1 MTSQAVWREANPPV
15 FGRGAPKR
23 MLEHSL
29 ARRKGLCWVRSTSI
43 MHCAG
48 SVGSLWQFKVDLFVP
63 TQTINSSAAIPSSTY
78 QSTRPIC
85 IHQSA
90 GSQRLVRPRKDDGNP
105 SSVAYIVPPRSLCSL
120 ANAHLLSA
128 RLLLAAIHLSPGDRA
143 RCTDPPESISLV
155 SPHRHRPSP
164 LPRRDELLHSYSTVK
179 NNPPRC
185 LRRKSLEPDRL
196 SPRS

>member
-1 MTSQAVWREANPPV
+1 
-15 FGRGAPKR
+15 

-29 ARRKGLCWVRSTSI
+29 AKHQGLCWGRSTSI

-48 SVGSLWQFKVDLFVP
+48 SVGGQPMALTCYLFVP

-85 IHQSA
+85 IHQISGLTA
-90 GSQRLVRPRKDDGNP
+90 LSSPLKDDGNP
-105 SSVAYIVPPRSLCSL
+105 SSVACIVPPRSLCSP
-120 ANAHLLSA
+120 ANARLLSA
-128 RLLLAAIHLSPGDRA
+128 HLLAAIHPSPGDRA

-155 SPHRHRPSP
+155 SPHRRHHHRYLAETS
-164 LPRRDELLHSYSTVK
+164 SSAVK

-185 LRRKSLEPDRL
+185 LRRKNLEPDRL

>member
-1 MTSQAVWREANPPV
+1 
-15 FGRGAPKR
+15 
-23 MLEHSL
+23 MLGTEYEHHAL
-29 ARRKGLCWVRSTSI
+29 ALVRW
-43 MHCAG
+43 AAYG
-48 SVGSLWQFKVDLFVP
+48 SSRLTWFVP

-85 IHQSA
+85 THQSA
-90 GSQRLVRPRKDDGNP
+90 GSQRLVRPPKDDGNP
-105 SSVAYIVPPRSLCSL
+105 SSVACIVPPRSLCL
-120 ANAHLLSA
+120 ARECPPPFRTPTTST
-128 RLLLAAIHLSPGDRA
+128 IHLSPGDRA

-164 LPRRDELLHSYSTVK
+164 LPRRDELLYSYSTVK

>member
-1 MTSQAVWREANPPV
+1 
-15 FGRGAPKR
+15 

-29 ARRKGLCWVRSTSI
+29 AKHQGLCWGRSTSI

-48 SVGSLWQFKVDLFVP
+48 SVGGQPMALTCYLFVP

-85 IHQSA
+85 IHQISGLTA
-90 GSQRLVRPRKDDGNP
+90 LSSPLKDDGYP
-105 SSVAYIVPPRSLCSL
+105 SSVACIVPPRSLCSL
-120 ANAHLLSA
+120 ANARLLSA
-128 RLLLAAIHLSPGDRA
+128 HLLAAIHPSPGDRA